1 MTSNNPYNML
11 EEAGNGWRAE
21 DANAPEQKS
30 FNDLVAHYQDNV
42 TNHQ

>member
-21 DANAPEQKS
+21 DANAPE
-30 FNDLVAHYQDNV
+30 
-42 TNHQ
+42 